1 MISMKILI
9 FGATGT
15 VGRELV
21 TQALEM
27 GHTVTAFAR
36 DPSKLVISHASLKII
51 EGDVMD
57 SAAVD
62 RAVAG
67 HDAVLIALGAGS
79 KGQVRSMGTRNI
91 IQAMQKSGTRRLVCL
106 STLGVGD
113 SRGNLNFLWKY
124 IMFGMLLR
132 GAFADHVSQEEY
144 VMRSGL
150 DWTIVRPAAYTD
162 GERTANY
169 RHGFPAT
176 AKALKLKISRADVA
190 DFVLAQLADNSYVHM
205 TPGVSY

>member
-1 MISMKILI
+1 MKVLI

-15 VGRELV
+15 VGCELV

-36 DPSKLVISHASLKII
+36 DPSKLEIKHPSLEII

-67 HDAVLIALGAGS
+67 HDAVLSALGAGR
-79 KGQVRSMGTRNI
+79 KGQVRSTGTRNI

-113 SRGNLNFLWKY
+113 SRGNLTFLWRY
-124 IMFGMLLR
+124 VMFGMLLR
-132 GAFADHVSQEEY
+132 AAFADHVAQEDH
-144 VMRSGL
+144 VMQSGL
-150 DWTIVRPAAYTD
+150 DWTIARPAAYID
-162 GERTANY
+162 GERIGNY
-169 RHGFPAT
+169 RHGFQAT
-176 AKALKLKISRADVA
+176 EKGLKHTISRADVA
-190 DFVLAQLADNSYVHM
+190 DFVLTQLADDSYIRM

>member
-1 MISMKILI
+1 MKVLI

-21 TQALEM
+21 TQGLEK
-27 GHTVTAFAR
+27 GHIVVAFVR
-36 DPSKLVISHASLKII
+36 DPSKLAISHANLEII
-51 EGDVMD
+51 EGDVLD

-62 RAVAG
+62 LAVAG

-79 KGQVRSMGTRNI
+79 KGQVRSTGTRNI
-91 IQAMQKSGTRRLVCL
+91 IQAMQKSGARRLVCL

-113 SRGNLNFLWKY
+113 SNGNLNFFWKY

-132 GAFADHVSQEEY
+132 AAFADHVSQEDQ
-144 VMRSGL
+144 VIRSGL

-162 GERTANY
+162 GERTGNY

-176 AKALKLKISRADVA
+176 EKGLKLKISRADVA
-190 DFVLAQLADNSYVHM
+190 DFVLAQLTDDSYIRM
-205 TPGVSY
+205 TPGVSD

>member
-1 MISMKILI
+1 MKVLIL
-9 FGATGT
+9 GATGT

-36 DPSKLVISHASLKII
+36 DPSKLEIRHPSLEII

-57 SAAVD
+57 SAVVD
-62 RAVAG
+62 QAVAG
-67 HDAVLIALGAGS
+67 HDAVLVALGAGV
-79 KGQVRSMGTRNI
+79 KGQVRSTGTRNI
-91 IQAMQKSGTRRLVCL
+91 IQAMQKNNVRRLICL

-113 SRGNLNFLWKY
+113 SRVHLNFYWKY

-132 GAFADHVSQEEY
+132 AAFADHVAQEEH
-144 VMRSGL
+144 VIRSGL

-162 GERTANY
+162 GERTGNY
-169 RHGFPAT
+169 RHGFPAA
-176 AKALKLKISRADVA
+176 AKGLKLKISRADVA
-190 DFVLAQLADNSYVHM
+190 DFALNQLTDNSYVHK

>member
-1 MISMKILI
+1 MNVLV
-9 FGATGT
+9 FGATGI

-21 TQALEM
+21 TQGLEM

-36 DPSKLVISHASLKII
+36 DPSKLEIKHPSLEIFQ
-51 EGDVMD
+51 GDVMD
-57 SAAVD
+57 SALVD
-62 RAVAG
+62 QAVAG
-67 HDAVLIALGAGS
+67 HDAVLVALGAGTKGEVRS
-79 KGQVRSMGTRNI
+79 KGTCNI
-91 IQAMQKSGTRRLVCL
+91 IQVMQENGVRRLVCL

-113 SRGNLNFLWKY
+113 SRAHLNFYWKY

-132 GAFADHVSQEEY
+132 AAFADHVSQEEH
-144 VMRSGL
+144 VKRSGL

-162 GERTANY
+162 GEQTGNY

-176 AKALKLKISRADVA
+176 AKGLKLKISRADVA
-190 DFVLAQLADNSYVHM
+190 EFVLTQLADNSYVHM

>member
-1 MISMKILI
+1 MKVLI

-15 VGRELV
+15 VGCELV

-36 DPSKLVISHASLKII
+36 DPSKLAISHASLEVI

-62 RAVAG
+62 RAMAG

-79 KGQVRSMGTRNI
+79 KGQVRSTGTRNI

-124 IMFGMLLR
+124 VMFGMLLR
-132 GAFADHVSQEEY
+132 AAFADHVSQEDH
-144 VMRSGL
+144 VIRSGL

-162 GERTANY
+162 GERTGDY
-169 RHGFPAT
+169 RHGFPAIE
-176 AKALKLKISRADVA
+176 KGLKLKISRADVA
-190 DFVLAQLADNSYVHM
+190 DFVLTQLADDSYICM

>member
-1 MISMKILI
+1 MKVLI
-9 FGATGT
+9 FGATGA

-27 GHTVTAFAR
+27 GHTITAFAR
-36 DPSKLVISHASLKII
+36 DPSKLEIKHPSLGII

-57 SAAVD
+57 SALVD

-67 HDAVLIALGAGS
+67 HDAVLVALGAGI
-79 KGQVRSMGTRNI
+79 KGQVRSTGTRNI
-91 IQAMQKSGTRRLVCL
+91 IQAMQRNGVRRLVCL
-106 STLGVGD
+106 STLGVGN
-113 SRGNLNFLWKY
+113 SRANLNFYWKY

-132 GAFADHVSQEEY
+132 GAFADHVSQEEH
-144 VMRSGL
+144 VIRSGL

-162 GERTANY
+162 GERTGNF

-190 DFVLAQLADNSYVHM
+190 DFVLTQLADSGYVHM

>member
-1 MISMKILI
+1 MKILI

-27 GHTVTAFAR
+27 GHAVTAFAR
-36 DPSKLVISHASLKII
+36 DPSKLEIKHPSLEII
-51 EGDVMD
+51 EGGVMD
-57 SAAVD
+57 SALVD

-67 HDAVLIALGAGS
+67 HEAVLVALGAGI
-79 KGQVRSMGTRNI
+79 KGQVRSTGTLII
-91 IQAMQKSGTRRLVCL
+91 IQAMQRNGVRRLVCL

-113 SRGNLNFLWKY
+113 SRANMNFYWKY

-132 GAFADHVSQEEY
+132 GAFADHVSQEEH
-144 VMRSGL
+144 VIRSEL

-162 GERTANY
+162 GERTGNY

-190 DFVLAQLADNSYVHM
+190 DFVLAQLADDSYVHM

>member
-1 MISMKILI
+1 MKVLI

-36 DPSKLVISHASLKII
+36 NTSKLVVKHPSLEII
-51 EGDVMD
+51 EGDVMH
-57 SAAVD
+57 SSLVD
-62 RAVAG
+62 QSVTG
-67 HDAVLIALGAGS
+67 HDAVLVALGAGM
-79 KGQVRSMGTRNI
+79 KGRVRSMGTRNI
-91 IQAMQKSGTRRLVCL
+91 IQAMQEKNVRRLICV

-113 SRGNLNFLWKY
+113 SRVHLDFFWKY

-132 GAFADHVSQEEY
+132 AAFADHVAQEEH
-144 VMRSGL
+144 VIRSSL
-150 DWTIVRPAAYTD
+150 DWTIVRPAAYT
-162 GERTANY
+162 GGQRTENY
-169 RHGFPAT
+169 RHGFSPT
-176 AKALKLKISRADVA
+176 AKGLKLKISQADVA
-190 DFVLAQLADNSYVHM
+190 HFVVRQLTDDSYVHK

>member
-1 MISMKILI
+1 MKVLV

-21 TQALEM
+21 RQALEM

-36 DPSKLVISHASLKII
+36 DPSKLEIKHPSLEII

-57 SAAVD
+57 SALVD

-67 HDAVLIALGAGS
+67 HDAVLVALGAGT
-79 KGQVRSMGTRNI
+79 KGQVRSTGTCNI
-91 IQAMQKSGTRRLVCL
+91 IQAMQRNGVRRLVCL

-113 SRGNLNFLWKY
+113 SRAHLNFYWKY

-132 GAFADHVSQEEY
+132 AAFADHVSQEEH
-144 VMRSGL
+144 VIRSGL

-162 GERTANY
+162 GERTGNY

-176 AKALKLKISRADVA
+176 AKGLKLKISRADVA
-190 DFVLAQLADNSYVHM
+190 DFVLTQLADNGYVHM

>member
-1 MISMKILI
+1 MKVLI

-21 TQALEM
+21 TQALEV
-27 GHTVTAFAR
+27 GHTVIAFAR
-36 DPSKLVISHASLKII
+36 DPSKLEIEHPSLEII

-57 SAAVD
+57 SAIVD
-62 RAVAG
+62 RAVTG
-67 HDAVLIALGAGS
+67 HDAVVVALGAGIQ
-79 KGQVRSMGTRNI
+79 GQVRSTGTRNI
-91 IQAMQKSGTRRLVCL
+91 IQAMQRHGVRRLVCL

-113 SRGNLNFLWKY
+113 SRVHLNFYWKY

-132 GAFADHVSQEEY
+132 GAFADHVSQEEH
-144 VMRSGL
+144 VIRSGL

-162 GERTANY
+162 GERTGNY

-176 AKALKLKISRADVA
+176 AKALKLKVSRADVA
-190 DFVLAQLADNSYVHM
+190 DFVLTQLADNSYVNM

>member
-1 MISMKILI
+1 MRVLV

-15 VGRELV
+15 VGWELV

-27 GHTVTAFAR
+27 GHTVSAFAR
-36 DPSKLVISHASLKII
+36 DPSKLEIRHPSLEII

-57 SAAVD
+57 SALVD
-62 RAVAG
+62 QAVAG
-67 HDAVLIALGAGS
+67 HDAVLVALGAGV
-79 KGQVRSMGTRNI
+79 KGQVRSAGTLNI
-91 IQAMQKSGTRRLVCL
+91 IQAMQKSNVRRLICL

-113 SRGNLNFLWKY
+113 SRAHLNFYWKY

-132 GAFADHVSQEEY
+132 AAFADHVAQEEH

-150 DWTIVRPAAYTD
+150 EWTIVRPAAYTD
-162 GERTANY
+162 GERTGNY
-169 RHGFPAT
+169 RHGFPAA
-176 AKALKLKISRADVA
+176 AKGLKLKISRADVA
-190 DFVLAQLADNSYVHM
+190 DFALKQLADGSCLHE

>member
-1 MISMKILI
+1 MKILI

-27 GHTVTAFAR
+27 GHAITAFAR
-36 DPSKLVISHASLKII
+36 DPSKLEIKHPSLEII

-57 SAAVD
+57 SALVD

-67 HDAVLIALGAGS
+67 HEAVLVALGAGI
-79 KGQVRSMGTRNI
+79 KGQVRSTGTLNI
-91 IQAMQKSGTRRLVCL
+91 IQAMQRNGVRRLVCL

-113 SRGNLNFLWKY
+113 SRANMNFYWKY

-132 GAFADHVSQEEY
+132 GAFADHVSQEEH
-144 VMRSGL
+144 VIRSEL

-162 GERTANY
+162 GERTGNY

-190 DFVLAQLADNSYVHM
+190 DFVLAQLADDSYVHM

>member
-1 MISMKILI
+1 MKVLI

-21 TQALEM
+21 TQGLEM
-27 GHTVTAFAR
+27 GHAVTAFAR
-36 DPSKLVISHASLKII
+36 DPSKLAISHASLKII

-57 SAAVD
+57 SAVVD
-62 RAVAG
+62 RVVAG

-79 KGQVRSMGTRNI
+79 KGQVRSTGTRNI
-91 IQAMQKSGTRRLVCL
+91 IQAMKKSGTRRLVCL

-132 GAFADHVSQEEY
+132 AAFADHVTQEDD
-144 VMRSGL
+144 VIRSGL
-150 DWTIVRPAAYTD
+150 NWTIVRPAAYTD
-162 GERTANY
+162 GERTGDY

-176 AKALKLKISRADVA
+176 EKGLKLKISRADVA
-190 DFVLAQLADNSYVHM
+190 DFVLTQLADDSYIRM

>member
-1 MISMKILI
+1 MKVLIS
-9 FGATGT
+9 GATGT

-21 TQALEM
+21 MQAVKM

-36 DPSKLVISHASLKII
+36 DPSKLEIKHPSLEIF

-57 SAAVD
+57 SGLVD

-67 HDAVLIALGAGS
+67 HDAVLVALGAGI
-79 KGQVRSMGTRNI
+79 KGQVRSTGTRNI
-91 IQAMQKSGTRRLVCL
+91 IQAMQRNGVRRLVCL

-113 SRGNLNFLWKY
+113 SRANMNFYWKY

-132 GAFADHVSQEEY
+132 GAFADHVSQEEH
-144 VMRSGL
+144 VIRSGL

-162 GERTANY
+162 GERTGNY

-190 DFVLAQLADNSYVHM
+190 DFVLTQLSDNSYVHM

>member
-1 MISMKILI
+1 MKVLV

-21 TQALEM
+21 RQALEM

-36 DPSKLVISHASLKII
+36 DPSKLEIKHPSLEII

-57 SAAVD
+57 SALVD

-67 HDAVLIALGAGS
+67 HDAVLVALGAGT
-79 KGQVRSMGTRNI
+79 KGQVRSTGTCNI
-91 IQAMQKSGTRRLVCL
+91 IQAMQRNGVRRLVCL

-113 SRGNLNFLWKY
+113 SRAHLNFYWKY

-132 GAFADHVSQEEY
+132 AAFADHVSQEEH
-144 VMRSGL
+144 VIRSGL

-162 GERTANY
+162 GERTGNY

-176 AKALKLKISRADVA
+176 AKGLKLKISRADVA
-190 DFVLAQLADNSYVHM
+190 DFVLTQLADNSYVHM

>member
-1 MISMKILI
+1 MKVLV

-15 VGRELV
+15 VGRKLV

-36 DPSKLVISHASLKII
+36 DPSKLEIKHPSLEII

-57 SAAVD
+57 SALVD

-67 HDAVLIALGAGS
+67 HDAVLVALGAGT
-79 KGQVRSMGTRNI
+79 KGQVRSTGTRNI
-91 IQAMQKSGTRRLVCL
+91 IQAMQRNGVRRLVCL

-113 SRGNLNFLWKY
+113 SRTHLNFYWKY

-132 GAFADHVSQEEY
+132 AAFADHVSQEEH
-144 VMRSGL
+144 VKQSGL

-162 GERTANY
+162 GERTGNY

-176 AKALKLKISRADVA
+176 AEGLKLKISRADVA
-190 DFVLAQLADNSYVHM
+190 DFVLTQLADNSYVHM
-205 TPGVSY
+205 TPGISY

>member
-1 MISMKILI
+1 MKVLI

-27 GHTVTAFAR
+27 SHTVTAFAR
-36 DPSKLVISHASLKII
+36 DPSKLETKHASLEII

-57 SAAVD
+57 SALVD

-67 HDAVLIALGAGS
+67 HDAVLVALGAGI
-79 KGQVRSMGTRNI
+79 KGQVRSTGTRNI
-91 IQAMQKSGTRRLVCL
+91 IQAMQKNGVRRLVCV

-113 SRGNLNFLWKY
+113 SRVHLNFYWKY

-132 GAFADHVSQEEY
+132 GAFADHVSQEGH
-144 VMRSGL
+144 VIRSGL

-162 GERTANY
+162 GVRTGNY
-169 RHGFPAT
+169 RHGFPIT

-190 DFVLAQLADNSYVHM
+190 DFVLTQLTDNSYVHM

>member
-1 MISMKILI
+1 MKVLI

-15 VGRELV
+15 VGRQLV

-36 DPSKLVISHASLKII
+36 DPSKLEIRHPSLEII
-51 EGDVMD
+51 VGDVMD
-57 SAAVD
+57 SALVD

-67 HDAVLIALGAGS
+67 HDAVLVALGAGI
-79 KGQVRSMGTRNI
+79 KGQVRSTGTRNI
-91 IQAMQKSGTRRLVCL
+91 IQAMQGNGVRRLVCL

-113 SRGNLNFLWKY
+113 SRVHLNFYWKH

-132 GAFADHVSQEEY
+132 GAFADHVSQEEH
-144 VMRSGL
+144 VIRSGL

-162 GERTANY
+162 GERTGNY

-190 DFVLAQLADNSYVHM
+190 DFVLTQLADNSYVHM

>member
-1 MISMKILI
+1 MKVLI

-36 DPSKLVISHASLKII
+36 DPSKLEIKHPSLEII

-57 SAAVD
+57 SALVD

-67 HDAVLIALGAGS
+67 HDAVLVALGAGI
-79 KGQVRSMGTRNI
+79 KGQVRSTGTHNI
-91 IQAMQKSGTRRLVCL
+91 IQAMQRNGVRRLVCL

-113 SRGNLNFLWKY
+113 SRAHLNFYWKY
-124 IMFGMLLR
+124 IMFGILLR
-132 GAFADHVSQEEY
+132 GALADHVSQEEH
-144 VMRSGL
+144 VIRSGL

-162 GERTANY
+162 GKRTGNY

-190 DFVLAQLADNSYVHM
+190 DFVLTQLADNSYVHM
-205 TPGVSY
+205 TPGISY

>member
-1 MISMKILI
+1 MKVLI

-21 TQALEM
+21 TQGLEK
-27 GHTVTAFAR
+27 GHIVDAFVR
-36 DPSKLVISHASLKII
+36 DPSKLAISHANLEII

-79 KGQVRSMGTRNI
+79 KGQVRSTGTRNI
-91 IQAMQKSGTRRLVCL
+91 IQAMQKSGIRRLVCL

-113 SRGNLNFLWKY
+113 SQGNLNFFWKY

-132 GAFADHVSQEEY
+132 AAFADHVSQEDQ
-144 VMRSGL
+144 VIRSGL

-162 GERTANY
+162 GERTGNY

-176 AKALKLKISRADVA
+176 EKGLKLKISRADVA
-190 DFVLAQLADNSYVHM
+190 DFVLAQLTDESYIRM
-205 TPGVSY
+205 TPGVSD

>member
-1 MISMKILI
+1 MKVLI

-27 GHTVTAFAR
+27 GDTVTAFAR
-36 DPSKLVISHASLKII
+36 DPSKLETKHPSLEIF

-57 SAAVD
+57 SALVD
-62 RAVAG
+62 RAVVG
-67 HDAVLIALGAGS
+67 HDAVLVALGAGI
-79 KGQVRSMGTRNI
+79 KGKVRSTGTHNI
-91 IQAMQKSGTRRLVCL
+91 IQAMQRNGVRRLVCL

-113 SRGNLNFLWKY
+113 SRVHMNFYWKY

-132 GAFADHVSQEEY
+132 GAFADHVSQEEH
-144 VMRSGL
+144 VIRSEL

-162 GERTANY
+162 GEHTGNY

-176 AKALKLKISRADVA
+176 AKELKLKISRADVA
-190 DFVLAQLADNSYVHM
+190 DFVLTQLADDSYVHM